1 MAYTENSVWRN
12 STTSFT
18 TADEAIA
25 DMRSYLVS
33 SYSDQAKPAAE
44 NITFDS
50 GTQTLSYSRTWDT
63 EELKNSFE
71 TWLVANQPEL
81 GDWTQIE

>member
-1 MAYTENSVWRN
+1 MAHTENSVWRN

-33 SYSDQAKPAAE
+33 SYSDQAKPTAE
-44 NITFDS
+44 SVTFNS
-50 GTQTLSYSRTWDT
+50 ETQTLSFTRTWDN
-63 EELKNSFE
+63 EELKNTFE
-71 TWLVANQPEL
+71 TWLVANQPNP
-81 GDWTQIE
+81 GNWTRIE